1 MARTISIFDKIVV
14 HKEKES
20 MSQSISISIVSHG
33 QAELVRQLLADLD
46 ELVNNTVIREIILTL
61 NIPEEAE
68 FTLENLP
75 LQIIHNRFPKGFAS
89 NHNTAFDQS
98 SGDYFCVLN
107 PDIRLID
114 NPFLTLLNDIE
125 KLKLGMAAPA
135 IIDSK
140 GQLEDSVR
148 KFPTVGRLIKRL
160 ITGEH
165 DTYFFSGKDKVF
177 YPDWIGG
184 MFMLFDRAAYQA
196 VNGFDESYFLYYE
209 DVDICV
215 RLWQKN
221 LPIAVLPRTQVIHQA
236 QRQSHK
242 QLKYLRWH
250 LSSMIRYFA
259 KHLGRLPKK
268 TI

>member
-1 MARTISIFDKIVV
+1 
-14 HKEKES
+14 

-33 QAELVRQLLADLD
+33 QAELVKQLLADLD
-46 ELVNNTVIREIILTL
+46 GLANNTVIREIILTL

-75 LQIIHNRFPKGFAS
+75 LQIIYNSFPKGFAS
-89 NHNTAFDQS
+89 NHNIAFDQS
-98 SGDYFCVLN
+98 NGDYFCVLN

-114 NPFLTLLNDIE
+114 NPFLALLNDIE
-125 KLKLGMAAPA
+125 KLKLGMVAPA
-135 IIDSK
+135 IIDSE

-165 DTYFFSGKDKVF
+165 DTYSFSIKNEVF
-177 YPDWIGG
+177 YPDWVGG
-184 MFMLFDRAAYQA
+184 MFMLFDRKAYQA
-196 VNGFDESYFLYYE
+196 VKGFDQGYFLYYE

-215 RLWQKN
+215 RLWRES
-221 LPIAVLPRTQVIHQA
+221 LPIAVSPKIQVIHQA

-242 QLKYLRWH
+242 KLKYLRWH

>member
-1 MARTISIFDKIVV
+1 MANKTGFK
-14 HKEKES
+14 
-20 MSQSISISIVSHG
+20 
-33 QAELVRQLLADLD
+33 
-46 ELVNNTVIREIILTL
+46 EIILTL

-68 FTLENLP
+68 FTFENLP
-75 LQIIHNRFPKGFAS
+75 LQIVHNRFPKGFAS
-89 NHNTAFDQS
+89 NHNTAFEQS
-98 SGDYFCVLN
+98 NGDYFCVLN

-125 KLKLGMAAPA
+125 KLKLGMVAPA
-135 IIDSK
+135 IIDSE

-165 DTYFFSGKDKVF
+165 DAYSFSKKDEVF
-177 YPDWIGG
+177 YPDWVGG
-184 MFMLFDRAAYQA
+184 MFMLFDRKAYLA
-196 VNGFDESYFLYYE
+196 VKGFDQGYFLYYE

-215 RLWQKN
+215 RLWRKG
-221 LPIAVLPRTQVIHQA
+221 LPIAVSPQIQVIHQA

-250 LSSMIRYFA
+250 LSSMLRFFI
-259 KHLGRLPKK
+259 KQSGRLPK
-268 TI
+268 TFTRN